1 MAKMTKKQEFDE
13 LSKFG
18 CAFLQTNNY
27 GGYCIVIDDSGEG
40 VLWRD
45 CTSRHERTAQRWQ
58 QIKWTMPRNEDAES
72 RPYLTI
78 YGHRYYIDQ
87 FKRCV

>member
-1 MAKMTKKQEFDE
+1 MAKMTKKQEFNK
-13 LSKFG
+13 LAKFG

-45 CTSRHERTAQRWQ
+45 CTSSFGHTARRWQ
-58 QIKWTMPRNEDAES
+58 QIKYTHPRNPEAWG
-72 RPYLTI
+72 RPYFTI
-78 YGHRYYIDQ
+78 YGRRYYIDE
-87 FKRCV
+87 FIHCA